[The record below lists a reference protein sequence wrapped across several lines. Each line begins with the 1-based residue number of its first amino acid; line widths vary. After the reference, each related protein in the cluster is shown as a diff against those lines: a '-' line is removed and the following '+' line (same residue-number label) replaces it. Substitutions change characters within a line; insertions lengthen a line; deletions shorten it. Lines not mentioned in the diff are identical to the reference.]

1 MIDADHLLDHTTVW
15 IYGAETDFEEESS
28 SGATE
33 RLMDKR
39 LQNETPH
46 PPMRF
51 AKHGPNDG
59 LSFLELVS
67 IARPSEKRG
76 KPKQSNQALP
86 LGWAGLELLGAI
98 VPYPIHNQLHNRIL
112 MPHAVAH
119 ESPCGRS
126 APFMFSSPPKNL
138 PARKRRSVASVTP
151 IGGPYNLD
159 ANWIGHSI
167 DLFRFRLQRQMDGR
181 CHTTPRVVL
190 ILARKERRKCVP
202 TIDRE
207 RIMPARSKVD
217 QTITSHDVR

>member
-1 MIDADHLLDHTTVW
+1 MRGRLNLLNRRQPFRPV
-15 IYGAETDFEEESS
+15 AQPRFSS
-28 SGATE
+28 SS
-33 RLMDKR
+33 RR
-39 LQNETPH
+39 RRSCCLQNQQRKVISPQFPSQSTSV
-46 PPMRF
+46 
-51 AKHGPNDG
+51 
-59 LSFLELVS
+59 SFS
-67 IARPSEKRG
+67 SSD
-76 KPKQSNQALP
+76 Q
-86 LGWAGLELLGAI
+86 
-98 VPYPIHNQLHNRIL
+98 
-112 MPHAVAH
+112 AH

-181 CHTTPRVVL
+181 CHTTPRAVL